1 MKALFGGTC
10 KNCGNAYNPG
20 DDIITTEDGVKHETC
35 MAVVAN
41 TVIHARLEEIRS
53 HIRGFNEDLEF
64 FDSKYVDPVV
74 QEQFKC
80 ASNAALFKEEWEE
93 HIRRLRQ
100 EYEAKIQAERD
111 RWQELNTKL
120 IEVNGL
126 KDRINNSLR
135 ELSIEEKE
143 LLAQL
148 AAQERIDELKAGIGV
163 YLTQT
168 IWGAKARDYQVEDI
182 LFILDAYK
190 AGKTGV
196 LNMNGMGFGKTLETA
211 AAINILDDE
220 FYKEYDRKPLK
231 LWLTKKSLT
240 GSNRDELLK
249 WLGDY
254 PIVVLIHPD
263 RSVRSYMLQMGLQ
276 MNAMF
281 ITNYEALRTM
291 PELHDVPWDF
301 LFADEVH
308 KLKGGANKSGPTQ
321 VWDAAYSIAKNMRF
335 RLLLSG
341 TPAKNRIG
349 EMYAYVKI
357 FVAGTHLE
365 NLPGFKTL
373 SGFES
378 EFCYRFDGTVDVD
391 RLLTVLKG
399 QFIRQDPDKIDLN
412 RGEKIVEDIWIEMT
426 DKQREVY
433 DKVKDA
439 LIMELKEADSN
450 DPDLK
455 LNITNM
461 LSWIMRLRQVNVW
474 APAIKYKSPLT
485 GIEATMPLDE
495 SSKVD
500 ETMDMVTQ
508 LLTDGEQVIVWST
521 FNDVLDEIVRR
532 THKLGS
538 EYGNPR
544 TQTITGA
551 TKDAREVEKDFQQ
564 GRIQVL
570 AANIRSANEGFNFH
584 KNPNEWPGGSRHAI
598 FLDLWW
604 APADNEQAEDR
615 IWRPGSTGANIY
627 RIFNKD
633 SVDLFFLDLIAKK
646 LGELSVLDDKALR
659 PGEWADYLEGMI

>member
-74 QEQFKC
+74 EEQSQC

-399 QFIRQDPDKIDLN
+399 QFIRQDPNKIDLN

-544 TQTITGA
+544 AQTITGA

-584 KNPNEWPGGSRHAI
+584 KNQAEWPGGSRHAI